1 MEPVVI
7 ACGGCGAAIRIRHSE
22 IARRRVCPR
31 CRTHLTRDQY
41 PVCRQSLPQQAT
53 SAPEPTAD
61 QTERQQSSRT
71 RHVPRAGKLMARPTG
86 ILIAALLLA
95 TGAMLSALTSA
106 SRSAPSRVR
115 GESPQC
121 GPDTAPAQSAPA
133 AELPPSPTLLAMRTT
148 TNECEDVKMAP
159 AAPPLPHTPAAPPL
173 PCTPAA
179 PRTAAVAQPPRTSV
193 LKEQRSFGP
202 RLSAKVV
209 RPVRGQKRRDRQ
221 GDRSAARPQR
231 AVPVLAEL
239 AAAPAAGLDQAP
251 PPEPPRFKVRDDQ
264 GQPVVARLHGQHE
277 GTTALILPDGQLGFP
292 NMLVPTNEPFQPFT
306 AEELLERLQKGPLGD
321 FQVHQTPHYLIFY
334 QSSHAFAEATG
345 RWLEDLYRRLLD
357 AFRKHEMAAHDTEFP
372 LVAVIYRTERDFR
385 ASKRVD
391 PEVQAIY
398 EIYTNRIYFYEES
411 EHDKNAPEVSA
422 LRKPQTVVHEGTHQV
437 LQNIGVH
444 PRLSA
449 WPIWLVEGLAEYCST
464 PASSR
469 KGGKPTWDGLGMIN
483 GLHMA
488 TIRELEDPLSVAI
501 RGDDA
506 QSKALVREPGEPL
519 VECLVRK
526 THLTPTEYALAWAMT
541 HYLAFKRQDDFVEY
555 LKAMSQI
562 PPLEP
567 RTPEDH
573 LAEFR
578 KAFGPDLVKIDKTI
592 DGYLKKL
599 ANKKG
604 YDPMPY
610 YAATYEQSLP
620 AGLVKRAAMVSQ
632 SPQMIQQWVEEISN
646 PLGAQPTWQALPYG
660 TRTQALLAV
669 EEWMKGH

>member
-7 ACGGCGAAIRIRHSE
+7 AYGGCGTAIRIRHPE
-22 IARRRVCPR
+22 IARRRICPR
-31 CRTHLTRDQY
+31 CRTDLTHYQD
-41 PVCRQSLPQQAT
+41 PVCRQSL
-53 SAPEPTAD
+53 
-61 QTERQQSSRT
+61 
-71 RHVPRAGKLMARPTG
+71 ARLTG
-86 ILIAALLLA
+86 ILIAALLLG
-95 TGAMLSALTSA
+95 TGAMLGALTSA
-106 SRSAPSRVR
+106 SRSAASHVR
-115 GESPQC
+115 GESPPA
-121 GPDTAPAQSAPA
+121 GPDTAPAPLAPA
-133 AELPPSPTLLAMRTT
+133 SALPPSPTLLAMRTT
-148 TNECEDVKMAP
+148 LHEGDDKKIAPAAHPLPCAP
-159 AAPPLPHTPAAPPL
+159 AAPRNAT
-173 PCTPAA
+173 
-179 PRTAAVAQPPRTSV
+179 VARPPRSLV
-193 LKEQRSFGP
+193 LKEQRFIEP
-202 RLSAKVV
+202 RLSAKAV
-209 RPVRGQKRRDRQ
+209 RPVSDQKGMARN
-221 GDRSAARPQR
+221 GDPAAAEPQR
-231 AVPVLAEL
+231 AIPVLVEL
-239 AAAPAAGLDQAP
+239 AAAPAAGLAQA
-251 PPEPPRFKVRDDQ
+251 PPEPPRFKVRDEQ
-264 GQPVVARLHGQHE
+264 GQPVVARLHGQHG
-277 GTTALILPDGQLGFP
+277 GTTALILPDGQIGIP
-292 NMLVPTNEPFQPFT
+292 NMLVPTDEPFQPFT
-306 AEELLERLQKGPLGD
+306 ADELLARLQKGPLGD
-321 FQVHQTPHYLIFY
+321 FQVHQTEHYLIFY
-334 QSSHAFAEATG
+334 QSSRAFAEASG

-357 AFRKHEMAAHDTEFP
+357 AFRKHEMAVHDTEFP

-385 ASKRVD
+385 AGKRVD
-391 PEVQAIY
+391 PEVQAVY
-398 EIYTNRIYFYEES
+398 EIGTNRIYFYETS
-411 EHDKNAPEVSA
+411 EHDGNAPEVSA

-506 QSKALVREPGEPL
+506 QSKALVREPGKPL

-541 HYLAFKRQDDFVEY
+541 HYLAFKRQDDFVAY

-578 KAFGPDLVKIDKTI
+578 KAFGSDLVKIDKTI
-592 DGYLKKL
+592 DSYLKKL
-599 ANKKG
+599 AKQKG
-604 YDPMPY
+604 YDPMPF

-620 AGLVKRAAMVSQ
+620 AGLLKRAAMVSQ

-646 PLGAQPTWQALPYG
+646 PLGAQPTWQALPHA
-660 TRTQALLAV
+660 TRARALLAV

>member
-7 ACGGCGAAIRIRHSE
+7 ACGGCGTAIRIRHPE
-22 IARRRVCPR
+22 IARRRFCPR
-31 CRTHLTRDQY
+31 CRTDLTRDQD
-41 PVCRQSLPQQAT
+41 PVCRQSL
-53 SAPEPTAD
+53 
-61 QTERQQSSRT
+61 
-71 RHVPRAGKLMARPTG
+71 ARLTG
-86 ILIAALLLA
+86 ILIAALLLG
-95 TGAMLSALTSA
+95 TGAMLGVLTSA
-106 SRSAPSRVR
+106 SHSSASHVR
-115 GESPQC
+115 GESPSAR
-121 GPDTAPAQSAPA
+121 PDTAPAQLAPVSA
-133 AELPPSPTLLAMRTT
+133 LPPSPTLLAMRTT
-148 TNECEDVKMAP
+148 THEGDDERIAP
-159 AAPPLPHTPAAPPL
+159 AAPPLPCAPAA
-173 PCTPAA
+173 A
-179 PRTAAVAQPPRTSV
+179 
-193 LKEQRSFGP
+193 E
-202 RLSAKVV
+202 
-209 RPVRGQKRRDRQ
+209 
-221 GDRSAARPQR
+221 PQR
-231 AVPVLAEL
+231 ADPVLVEF
-239 AAAPAAGLDQAP
+239 AAAPAAGLAQA
-251 PPEPPRFKVRDDQ
+251 PPEPPRFKVRDEQ

-292 NMLVPTNEPFQPFT
+292 NMLVPTDEPFQPFT
-306 AEELLERLQKGPLGD
+306 ADELLARLQKGPLGD
-321 FQVHQTPHYLIFY
+321 FQIHQTAHYLIFF
-334 QSSHAFAEATG
+334 QSSRALAEASG
-345 RWLEDLYRRLLD
+345 RWLEDLYKRLLD
-357 AFRKHEMAAHDTEFP
+357 AFRKHEMAVHDTEFP

-391 PEVQAIY
+391 PEVQAVY
-398 EIYTNRIYFYEES
+398 EIGTNRIYFYETS
-411 EHDKNAPEVSA
+411 EHDENAPELSA

-501 RGDDA
+501 RGDDG
-506 QSKALVREPGEPL
+506 QSKALVREPGKPL

-541 HYLAFKRQDDFVEY
+541 HYLAFKRQDDFVAY
-555 LKAMSQI
+555 LKVMSQI

-578 KAFGPDLVKIDKTI
+578 KAFGSDLVKIDKTI
-592 DGYLKKL
+592 DRYLKNL
-599 ANKKG
+599 AKQKG
-604 YDPMPY
+604 YDPMPF

-620 AGLVKRAAMVSQ
+620 AGLLKRAAMVSQ

-646 PLGAQPTWQALPYG
+646 PLGAQPTWQALPHA
-660 TRTQALLAV
+660 TRARALLAV
-669 EEWMKGH
+669 EEYMKGH

>member
-1 MEPVVI
+1 MRKSRRPPLLSL
-7 ACGGCGAAIRIRHSE
+7 AHGRPFSPLPPAAAE
-22 IARRRVCPR
+22 
-31 CRTHLTRDQY
+31 
-41 PVCRQSLPQQAT
+41 
-53 SAPEPTAD
+53 
-61 QTERQQSSRT
+61 
-71 RHVPRAGKLMARPTG
+71 
-86 ILIAALLLA
+86 
-95 TGAMLSALTSA
+95 
-106 SRSAPSRVR
+106 
-115 GESPQC
+115 PQC
-121 GPDTAPAQSAPA
+121 
-133 AELPPSPTLLAMRTT
+133 
-148 TNECEDVKMAP
+148 
-159 AAPPLPHTPAAPPL
+159 
-173 PCTPAA
+173 
-179 PRTAAVAQPPRTSV
+179 
-193 LKEQRSFGP
+193 
-202 RLSAKVV
+202 
-209 RPVRGQKRRDRQ
+209 
-221 GDRSAARPQR
+221 
-231 AVPVLAEL
+231 AVPVLVEL
-239 AAAPAAGLDQAP
+239 ADAPAAGLFQAS
-251 PPEPPRFKVRDDQ
+251 PEPPRFKVRDEQ

-277 GTTALILPDGQLGFP
+277 GTTALILPDGQLGIP

-306 AEELLERLQKGPLGD
+306 AEELLARLQKGPLGD
-321 FQVHQTPHYLIFY
+321 FQVHQTAHYLIFY
-334 QSSHAFAEATG
+334 QSSRAFAEASG

-357 AFRKHEMAAHDTEFP
+357 AFRKHEMAVHDTEFP

-391 PEVQAIY
+391 PEVQAVY
-398 EIYTNRIYFYEES
+398 EIGTNRIYFYETS
-411 EHDKNAPEVSA
+411 EHDENAPELSA

-506 QSKALVREPGEPL
+506 QSKALVREPGKPL

-541 HYLAFKRQDDFVEY
+541 HYLAFKRQDDFVAY

-578 KAFGPDLVKIDKTI
+578 KAFGSDLVKIDKTI
-592 DGYLKKL
+592 DRYLKNL
-599 ANKKG
+599 AKQKG
-604 YDPMPY
+604 YDPMPF

-620 AGLVKRAAMVSQ
+620 AGLLKRAAMVSQ

-646 PLGAQPTWQALPYG
+646 PLGAQPTWQALPHA
-660 TRTQALLAV
+660 TRARALLAV
-669 EEWMKGH
+669 EEYMKGH

>member
-7 ACGGCGAAIRIRHSE
+7 ACGGCGAAILIRHPE
-22 IARRRVCPR
+22 IACRRVCLR
-31 CRTHLTRDQY
+31 CHAHLTRDQDS
-41 PVCRQSLPQQAT
+41 VCRQSLPQQAI
-53 SAPEPTAD
+53 SALEPTAD

-71 RHVPRAGKLMARPTG
+71 RHVPREGKWMARPAG
-86 ILIAALLLA
+86 ILLAALLLA
-95 TGAMLSALTSA
+95 TGAMLGALTSP
-106 SRSAPSRVR
+106 SRFAASRVR
-115 GESPQC
+115 GESPQA

-148 TNECEDVKMAP
+148 TNEGEDVKMAP
-159 AAPPLPHTPAAPPL
+159 AAGL
-173 PCTPAA
+173 
-179 PRTAAVAQPPRTSV
+179 AQ
-193 LKEQRSFGP
+193 
-202 RLSAKVV
+202 A
-209 RPVRGQKRRDRQ
+209 
-221 GDRSAARPQR
+221 
-231 AVPVLAEL
+231 
-239 AAAPAAGLDQAP
+239 
-251 PPEPPRFKVRDDQ
+251 PPEPPRFKVKDEQ
-264 GQPVVARLHGQHE
+264 GQPVVARLHGQNE

-391 PEVQAIY
+391 PEVQAVY
-398 EIYTNRIYFYEES
+398 EIGTNRIYFYETS
-411 EHDKNAPEVSA
+411 EQDKNAPEVSA

-506 QSKALVREPGEPL
+506 QSEALVREPGKPL

-578 KAFGPDLVKIDKTI
+578 KVFGSDLVKIDKTI
-592 DGYLKKL
+592 DRYLKNL
-599 ANKKG
+599 AKQKG
-604 YDPMPY
+604 YDPMPF

-620 AGLVKRAAMVSQ
+620 AGLLKRAAMVSQ

-646 PLGAQPTWQALPYG
+646 PLGALPTWQALPFG
-660 TRTQALLAV
+660 TRQQALLAV
-669 EEWMKGH
+669 EQWMKGH

>member
-1 MEPVVI
+1 M
-7 ACGGCGAAIRIRHSE
+7 RKS
-22 IARRRVCPR
+22 RRPP
-31 CRTHLTRDQY
+31 LL
-41 PVCRQSLPQQAT
+41 SL
-53 SAPEPTAD
+53 
-61 QTERQQSSRT
+61 
-71 RHVPRAGKLMARPTG
+71 
-86 ILIAALLLA
+86 
-95 TGAMLSALTSA
+95 
-106 SRSAPSRVR
+106 
-115 GESPQC
+115 
-121 GPDTAPAQSAPA
+121 APA
-133 AELPPSPTLLAMRTT
+133 AAE
-148 TNECEDVKMAP
+148 
-159 AAPPLPHTPAAPPL
+159 
-173 PCTPAA
+173 
-179 PRTAAVAQPPRTSV
+179 
-193 LKEQRSFGP
+193 
-202 RLSAKVV
+202 
-209 RPVRGQKRRDRQ
+209 
-221 GDRSAARPQR
+221 PQR
-231 AVPVLAEL
+231 AVPVLVEL
-239 AAAPAAGLDQAP
+239 AAAPAAGLSQAS
-251 PPEPPRFKVRDDQ
+251 PEPPRFKVRDEQ

-292 NMLVPTNEPFQPFT
+292 NMLVPTDEPFQPFT
-306 AEELLERLQKGPLGD
+306 AEELLARLQKGPLGD
-321 FQVHQTPHYLIFY
+321 FQVHQTAHYLIFY
-334 QSSHAFAEATG
+334 QSSRAFAEASG

-357 AFRKHEMAAHDTEFP
+357 AFRKHEMAVHDTEFP

-391 PEVQAIY
+391 PEVQAVY
-398 EIYTNRIYFYEES
+398 EIGTNRIYFYETS
-411 EHDKNAPEVSA
+411 EHDENAPELSA

-506 QSKALVREPGEPL
+506 QSKALVREPGKPL

-541 HYLAFKRQDDFVEY
+541 HYLAFKRQDDFVAY

-578 KAFGPDLVKIDKTI
+578 KAFGSDLVKIDKTI
-592 DGYLKKL
+592 DRYLKNL
-599 ANKKG
+599 AKQKG
-604 YDPMPY
+604 YDPMPF

-620 AGLVKRAAMVSQ
+620 AGLLKRAAMVSQ

-646 PLGAQPTWQALPYG
+646 PLGAQPTWQALPHA
-660 TRTQALLAV
+660 TRARALLAV